1 MRARIQKLNSEAI
14 NGKKEVGE
22 KEFELESKR
31 KEKEWEEKVLLQ
43 IDKQKEENENLLQE
57 FGKSSSEKDAGQLI

>member
-1 MRARIQKLNSEAI
+1 LRARIQKLNSEAI